1 MRFPTIPIFLFLA
14 ACQSRPS
21 APTETANP
29 ASDTLAYE
37 LRTYEARSQRCVT
50 PDSLCA
56 VASFKYP
63 LFTGDA
69 FRALSD
75 SIRADVT
82 SMADA
87 EGDPELRARSLE
99 EAAKNFT
106 TNYDNFLKSQGDSL
120 TFAQSWKLEVTTDV
134 LRQSPKWVSVAFHW
148 FNDSGGAH
156 PNHST
161 RYVNYDRVTG
171 HRLTLSELFQSD
183 YKKTLTGIAERHFRQ
198 NEGLKPG
205 ESLATR
211 YFFDKGIFAL
221 NDNFTLTPTSLK
233 FLYAPYEIKSYAEGE
248 TILEIP
254 LSELQGILKPTVL

>member
-1 MRFPTIPIFLFLA
+1 MRFPTLLFFLFLA

-21 APTETANP
+21 APAEITNAAP
-29 ASDTLAYE
+29 DTLAYE
-37 LRTYEARSQRCVT
+37 LRTYEARSQRCVK

-63 LFTGDA
+63 LFTGSA

-75 SIRADVT
+75 SLRTDVT
-82 SMADA
+82 SLADT

-106 TNYDNFLKSQGDSL
+106 GGYDAFLTSQGDSL
-120 TFAQSWKLEVTTDV
+120 NFTQAWKLEVKTDV
-134 LRQSPKWVSVAFHW
+134 LRQSPKWISVAFHW

-156 PNHST
+156 PNAST
-161 RYVNYDRVTG
+161 RYVNYDRTTG
-171 HRLTLSELFQSD
+171 HRLRLDGLFQPD
-183 YKKTLTGIAERHFRQ
+183 YQKTLTGIAERHFRQ

-211 YFFDKGIFAL
+211 YFFDKGVFTL
-221 NDNFTLTPTSLK
+221 NDNFTLTPTSLR
-233 FLYAPYEIKSYAEGE
+233 FLYVPYEIKAYAEGE